1 MRGDRAVTR
10 CRSCA
15 LCAAWLP
22 AGFASVE
29 RLSCTRT
36 GDEVS
41 PGDGCTLGER
51 GEPARGAAPFDVDL
65 SPTLPGRV
73 SEG

>member
-1 MRGDRAVTR
+1 MRGDGAVTR
-10 CRSCA
+10 CRACA

-22 AGFASVE
+22 AGFTSTE

-41 PGDGCTLGER
+41 PGDGCTFGER
-51 GEPARGAAPFDVDL
+51 GEPSRGAEPFDVDL